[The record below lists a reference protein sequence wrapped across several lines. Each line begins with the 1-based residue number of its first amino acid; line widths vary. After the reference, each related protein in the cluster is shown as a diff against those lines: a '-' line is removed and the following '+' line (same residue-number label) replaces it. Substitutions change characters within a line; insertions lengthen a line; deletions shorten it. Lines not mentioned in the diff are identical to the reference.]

1 MFLGAVMFSIT
12 LPSMVFFY
20 DIVNGSVYAE
30 NRDED
35 GDIIALD
42 SIGFYS
48 LIVASFSV
56 GQAVASPPFGW
67 WFNRSGAR
75 QPYVAGLI
83 FLTAGSLIYAMATNQ
98 VGSPRPSARRCVGGA
113 DDLWPCPE
121 RAPRRG
127 GHGAAANRTQ
137 WMLVIARFLGGLGA
151 GTATV
156 ARAHVGAATDLAHST
171 GAMALVAGTSARRG
185 ATQVFPGP
193 SSAANRPVRLGRTPP
208 SPPFPGAQAVGLVGG
223 PAFALA
229 FTSVNVDMGGG
240 FYFDQYT
247 APGYLSAAL
256 GLINLALIMFF
267 FVEAPTSRTL
277 AQERSLA
284 RDKHRCPL
292 THPALAGL
300 CPSAR
305 FRPS

>member
-151 GTATV
+151 GTPRGTAT
-156 ARAHVGAATDLAHST
+156 RSPPIQT
-171 GAMALVAGTSARRG
+171 GAPDALPCPSCASLDPPPALQNAREGRRRG
-185 ATQVFPGP
+185 PGGAT
-193 SSAANRPVRLGRTPP
+193 SSAAPRT
-208 SPPFPGAQAVGLVGG
+208 
-223 PAFALA
+223 
-229 FTSVNVDMGGG
+229 
-240 FYFDQYT
+240 
-247 APGYLSAAL
+247 
-256 GLINLALIMFF
+256 
-267 FVEAPTSRTL
+267 
-277 AQERSLA
+277 
-284 RDKHRCPL
+284 
-292 THPALAGL
+292 
-300 CPSAR
+300 
-305 FRPS
+305 